1 MLSVFNKTKNQQ
13 QFDQLGNEFH
23 DCHAWCVMDG
33 KIIDTSPLEGLH
45 SFAIETMNL
54 EDTLSYEPY
63 DGFRQ
68 KVFNEELVERVKA
81 EEAVVGKRHDFYN
94 EPRIG
99 YCYYNAFAFKEQNP
113 KAKIVFGG
121 CGYKHK
127 QNKKKGKKNRKG
139 NNKPTYWVIYGD
151 MTGGQTNDETCVVMD
166 KLVKKAAIER
176 NLPLLAKLKYFYDR
190 HEEKKDATP
199 GEFVYTIDKKTL
211 QCSMRFERR

>member
-33 KIIDTSPLEGLH
+33 KIIDTTPLEGLH

-139 NNKPTYWVIYGD
+139 NNNKPTYWVIYGD
-151 MTGGQTNDETCVVMD
+151 MTGGQTDDETCVVME
-166 KLVKKAAIER
+166 KLVKKAAIDR
-176 NLPLLAKLKYFYDR
+176 NLPLLTKLKYFYDR
-190 HEEKKDATP
+190 SETHNETL
-199 GEFVYTIDKKTL
+199 GEFVYSFNKKTL

>member
-1 MLSVFNKTKNQQ
+1 MLSVFNETKNDK
-13 QFDQLGNEFH
+13 QFQQLGKEFH

-33 KIIDTSPLEGLH
+33 KIIDTTPLEGLH
-45 SFAIETMNL
+45 SFAIDTMNL

-139 NNKPTYWVIYGD
+139 NNNKPTYWVIYGD
-151 MTGGQTNDETCVVMD
+151 MTGGQTDDETCVVME
-166 KLVKKAAIER
+166 KLVKKAAIDR
-176 NLPLLAKLKYFYDR
+176 NLPLLTKLKYFYDR
-190 HEEKKDATP
+190 SETHNETL
-199 GEFVYTIDKKTL
+199 GEFVYSFNKKTL
-211 QCSMRFERR
+211 QCSMRFELR